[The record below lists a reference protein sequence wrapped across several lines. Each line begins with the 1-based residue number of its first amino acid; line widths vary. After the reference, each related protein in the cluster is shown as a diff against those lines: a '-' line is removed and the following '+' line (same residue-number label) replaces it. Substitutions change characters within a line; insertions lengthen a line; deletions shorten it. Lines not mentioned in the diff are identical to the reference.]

1 MAVTW
6 IGNTSTSKLHDLYD
20 SAMNKIDTILNQA
33 QEDSCDN
40 TVIDNI
46 NAMASTIDPNVN
58 NALNTVS
65 SMTQKI
71 TNVMNC
77 VGAVSPDAKNS
88 TAANMSKTMN
98 DILGGKP
105 LENAI
110 TQLNSIL
117 DSLSNKTCDEIDSSV
132 NSLASDITDL
142 INKIADANSSIS
154 VTADL
159 ESKMTQTL
167 AKAAGLINC
176 LSDALKNDQ
185 NGMASSLEMVDS
197 SLNGIATNIQASLTA
212 GVNTQEL
219 TTNVKATISSNLDI
233 KGAYDSLNDK
243 ITNLF

>member
-40 TVIDNI
+40 TVIDHI
-46 NAMASTIDPNVN
+46 NAMASTIDSNVN

-71 TNVMNC
+71 TNVINC
-77 VGAVSPDAKNS
+77 AGAVSPDVKNS

-142 INKIADANSSIS
+142 INKIVDANSSIS
-154 VTADL
+154 ATADL

-176 LSDALKNDQ
+176 LDNALKNDQ
-185 NGMASSLEMVDS
+185 NGMASNLEMVDS
-197 SLNGIATNIQASLTA
+197 SLNGVATNIQASLTA
-212 GVNTQEL
+212 DVNKQVITA
-219 TTNVKATISSNLDI
+219 NVKATISNNLNI
-233 KGAYDSLNDK
+233 SGAYDSLNDK